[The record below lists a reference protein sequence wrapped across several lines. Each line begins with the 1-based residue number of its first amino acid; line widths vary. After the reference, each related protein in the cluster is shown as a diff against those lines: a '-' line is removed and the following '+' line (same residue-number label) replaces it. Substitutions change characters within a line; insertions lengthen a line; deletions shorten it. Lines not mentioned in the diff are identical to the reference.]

1 MSNISSVSANIAQ
14 EVAKVEATLEAIKSL
29 SDKFKII
36 EPVIEAA
43 ATAIGEGAAAKE
55 FISIF
60 NSIIGAIPAA

>member
-14 EVAKVEATLEAIKSL
+14 EVAKVEATLEAIKVL

-43 ATAIGEGAAAKE
+43 ANAIGEGAAAKE

-60 NSIIGAIPAA
+60 NSIIDAIPAA